1 MVEEGSAGRV
11 SAAEAAWVGFGS
23 RVRADAPVEEDRDP
37 WAVGIAEEVLHQAAA
52 AEVPCPAAAE

>member
-1 MVEEGSAGRV
+1 ME

-52 AEVPCPAAAE
+52 AAVPCPAAAAAAE